1 MVVVAVG
8 VAPEAL
14 VAVEEG
20 VLVEGVE
27 EVVVALR
34 LVEVVEGEGE
44 VVDVV
49 VVGVEVVEAQE
60 DLVASNANL
69 KSS

>member
-1 MVVVAVG
+1 MVG

>member
-8 VAPEAL
+8 VAQEAL

-27 EVVVALR
+27 
-34 LVEVVEGEGE
+34 VVEG
-44 VVDVV
+44 
-49 VVGVEVVEAQE
+49 QE
-60 DLVASNANL
+60 DLVASNADL

>member
-27 EVVVALR
+27 EVVVAL
-34 LVEVVEGEGE
+34 VEVVEG
-44 VVDVV
+44 DVV
-49 VVGVEVVEAQE
+49 VEGVEVVEAQE
-60 DLVASNANL
+60 DLVASNADL
-69 KSS
+69 I